1 MRDRKGFTGIHTKK
15 KPDLGDQAFR
25 FITLEVEIMNN
36 SNLTQVLIK
45 KKPEARLSDFLVQKH
60 SSGIEHVSESSTA
73 NRQKKARELRSGF
86 SIQFRGYTFMNDA
99 NLPQQ
104 VIEDNLDF
112 LIGDAVVLDKAL
124 GNFDGIYE
132 ITEVYENNVD
142 VYIGIGILTLNKRF
156 VRSAS
161 TTELNAKRRLTE
173 AEQALAEVP

>member
-1 MRDRKGFTGIHTKK
+1 
-15 KPDLGDQAFR
+15 
-25 FITLEVEIMNN
+25 MNN
-36 SNLTQVLIK
+36 QNLAQDLTK

-73 NRQKKARELRSGF
+73 NMQKKARELRSGF

-104 VIEDNLDF
+104 VIEDNIDF

-132 ITEVYENNVD
+132 ITEVYENSVD

>member
-1 MRDRKGFTGIHTKK
+1 
-15 KPDLGDQAFR
+15 
-25 FITLEVEIMNN
+25 MNN
-36 SNLTQVLIK
+36 QNLAQDLTK

-73 NRQKKARELRSGF
+73 NMQKKARELRSGF

-104 VIEDNLDF
+104 VIEDNIDF

-142 VYIGIGILTLNKRF
+142 VYISIGILTLNKRF

-161 TTELNAKRRLTE
+161 TTELNAKRRLTK

>member
-1 MRDRKGFTGIHTKK
+1 MNSSNLAQDLTKK
-15 KPDLGDQAFR
+15 
-25 FITLEVEIMNN
+25 E
-36 SNLTQVLIK
+36 S
-45 KKPEARLSDFLVQKH
+45 EARLSDFLVQKH

-104 VIEDNLDF
+104 VIEDNIDF

>member
-1 MRDRKGFTGIHTKK
+1 
-15 KPDLGDQAFR
+15 
-25 FITLEVEIMNN
+25 MNN
-36 SNLTQVLIK
+36 QNLAQDLTK

-86 SIQFRGYTFMNDA
+86 SIQYRGYTFMNDA

-104 VIEDNLDF
+104 VIEDNIDF

>member
-1 MRDRKGFTGIHTKK
+1 
-15 KPDLGDQAFR
+15 
-25 FITLEVEIMNN
+25 MNN
-36 SNLTQVLIK
+36 QNLAQDLTK
-45 KKPEARLSDFLVQKH
+45 KKPEARLSDSLVQKH
-60 SSGIEHVSESSTA
+60 SSGIEHRSESNTP

-104 VIEDNLDF
+104 VIEDNIDF

>member
-1 MRDRKGFTGIHTKK
+1 
-15 KPDLGDQAFR
+15 
-25 FITLEVEIMNN
+25 MNN

-73 NRQKKARELRSGF
+73 NRKKKARELRSGF

-104 VIEDNLDF
+104 VIEDNIDF

>member
-1 MRDRKGFTGIHTKK
+1 
-15 KPDLGDQAFR
+15 
-25 FITLEVEIMNN
+25 MNY

-104 VIEDNLDF
+104 VIEDNIDF

>member
-1 MRDRKGFTGIHTKK
+1 
-15 KPDLGDQAFR
+15 
-25 FITLEVEIMNN
+25 MNN
-36 SNLTQVLIK
+36 QNLAQDLTK

-104 VIEDNLDF
+104 VIEDNIDF

-132 ITEVYENNVD
+132 ITEVYESNVD

>member
-1 MRDRKGFTGIHTKK
+1 MPKKK

-104 VIEDNLDF
+104 VIEDNIDF

>member
-1 MRDRKGFTGIHTKK
+1 
-15 KPDLGDQAFR
+15 
-25 FITLEVEIMNN
+25 MNN
-36 SNLTQVLIK
+36 SKLTQVLIK

-86 SIQFRGYTFMNDA
+86 SIQFRGYTLMNDA

-104 VIEDNLDF
+104 VIEDNIDF

-124 GNFDGIYE
+124 VNFDGIYE

>member
-1 MRDRKGFTGIHTKK
+1 
-15 KPDLGDQAFR
+15 
-25 FITLEVEIMNN
+25 MNN
-36 SNLTQVLIK
+36 QNLAQDLTK

-104 VIEDNLDF
+104 VIEDNIDF

-132 ITEVYENNVD
+132 ITEVYESNVD

-156 VRSAS
+156 VRSTS

>member
-1 MRDRKGFTGIHTKK
+1 
-15 KPDLGDQAFR
+15 
-25 FITLEVEIMNN
+25 MNN
-36 SNLTQVLIK
+36 QNLAQDLTK

-104 VIEDNLDF
+104 VIEDNIDF
-112 LIGDAVVLDKAL
+112 LIADAVVLDKAL

-132 ITEVYENNVD
+132 ITEVYESNVD

>member
-1 MRDRKGFTGIHTKK
+1 
-15 KPDLGDQAFR
+15 
-25 FITLEVEIMNN
+25 MNN
-36 SNLTQVLIK
+36 QNLAQDLTK

-104 VIEDNLDF
+104 VIEDNIDF

-161 TTELNAKRRLTE
+161 TTEVNAKRRLTE

>member
-1 MRDRKGFTGIHTKK
+1 
-15 KPDLGDQAFR
+15 
-25 FITLEVEIMNN
+25 MNN

-60 SSGIEHVSESSTA
+60 SSGIEHVSESSTP
-73 NRQKKARELRSGF
+73 NGQKKARELRSGF

-104 VIEDNLDF
+104 VIEDNIDF

-132 ITEVYENNVD
+132 ITEVYESNVD

>member
-1 MRDRKGFTGIHTKK
+1 
-15 KPDLGDQAFR
+15 
-25 FITLEVEIMNN
+25 MNN
-36 SNLTQVLIK
+36 QNLAQDLTK
-45 KKPEARLSDFLVQKH
+45 KKPEARLSDSLVQKH
-60 SSGIEHVSESSTA
+60 SSGIEHRSESNTP

-99 NLPQQ
+99 NLAQQ
-104 VIEDNLDF
+104 VIEDNMDF
-112 LIGDAVVLDKAL
+112 LIGDSVVLDEAL

-142 VYIGIGILTLNKRF
+142 VYIGIGILTLNKKL

-161 TTELNAKRRLTE
+161 TIELNAKRRLTL

>member
-1 MRDRKGFTGIHTKK
+1 
-15 KPDLGDQAFR
+15 
-25 FITLEVEIMNN
+25 MNN
-36 SNLTQVLIK
+36 QNLAQDLTK

-104 VIEDNLDF
+104 VIEDNIDF

-161 TTELNAKRRLTE
+161 TIELNAKRRLTE

>member
-1 MRDRKGFTGIHTKK
+1 
-15 KPDLGDQAFR
+15 
-25 FITLEVEIMNN
+25 MNN
-36 SNLTQVLIK
+36 QNLAQDLTK
-45 KKPEARLSDFLVQKH
+45 KKPEARLSDSLVQKH
-60 SSGIEHVSESSTA
+60 SSGIEHRSESNTP

-104 VIEDNLDF
+104 VIEDNIDF

-142 VYIGIGILTLNKRF
+142 VYIGIGTLTLNKRF

-161 TTELNAKRRLTE
+161 TTELNAKRRLTL
-173 AEQALAEVP
+173 AEQALVEVP